1 MYSKMSRLANIL
13 DDAYIDFHND
23 PADLPYAVVDAN
35 ERFGILSI
43 KTKRVNLI
51 PAPSFFLFT
60 IDRTGSMQ
68 EVMED
73 NITNMRYAIQT
84 MKSMVHYLSKQP
96 ADIQIQIN
104 VFNST
109 VDVLVQ
115 PTKVSDQNM
124 TAICD
129 LLDTVIPS
137 GITNIGAA
145 LQTAAETCR
154 AYLTTNPTHNIAHVF
169 MTDGEPTDGICATHE
184 LTALVNTEYPNVNI
198 GFGHRHNVHLM
209 RNLSDL
215 DRSYY
220 SFVDNAKNTS
230 MVYGE
235 IMHMLLY
242 PAAKDVRINVENGQI
257 YNWRK
262 NVWDTFL
269 TEPVLIGDSEKTY
282 HIRTPAVD
290 EIRVEL
296 CCKVVSAPE
305 GDAYHGADLYFSD
318 IIERIPDLVNT
329 SGEISEYTNLVP
341 YAFRQKVL
349 ELLYLGQSDFL
360 PNKRKYKSDLSQTFH
375 ALQDYMKT
383 NGKETDPFLC
393 QLCDDLSIT
402 YRTCSMEYGRLYAM
416 ARSTT
421 QGGQQSYTPILPRRR
436 FNPSQRFPPGIIPP
450 PKLKR
455 GIAINQLLD
464 GDLYDDDDDDDCEM
478 ESDAP
483 DEITTYQST
492 RTHTSCYASPSAVDA
507 LYSLQRP

>member
-1 MYSKMSRLANIL
+1 MSRLANIV

-23 PADLPYAVVDAN
+23 TADLPYALVDTN
-35 ERFGILSI
+35 GRFGILSI
-43 KTKRVNLI
+43 KTKRVNII
-51 PAPSFFLFT
+51 PTPSFFLFT

-84 MKSMVHYLSKQP
+84 MKSMVHYLSKQQT
-96 ADIQIQIN
+96 DIRIQIN
-104 VFNST
+104 VFNSA
-109 VDVLVQ
+109 VDVLVP
-115 PTKVSDQNM
+115 PTRVSDQNT

-145 LQTAAETCR
+145 LQTAADTCR
-154 AYLTTNPTHNIAHVF
+154 AYSIANPRHNIAHVF

-184 LTALVNTEYPNVNI
+184 LTALVNTEYPNLNI

-209 RNLSDL
+209 RKLSDL

-242 PAAKDVRINVENGQI
+242 PAAKDVRINVENGEI

-282 HIRTPAVD
+282 HIRTPDVD

-296 CCKVVSAPE
+296 CGKITSAPE

-318 IIERIPDLVNT
+318 IVERIPDLVNMA
-329 SGEISEYTNLVP
+329 GEIAEYTNLVQ

-349 ELLYLGQSDFL
+349 ELLYLGQCDLL
-360 PNKRKYKSDLSQTFH
+360 PNKRAYKSDLSQTFH

-421 QGGQQSYTPILPRRR
+421 QGGQQSYTPTLPRRR

-464 GDLYDDDDDDDCEM
+464 GDLFDEDGDCEM
-478 ESDAP
+478 EMDAQ
-483 DEITTYQST
+483 DEISTYQST
-492 RTHTSCYASPSAVDA
+492 RGHTSCYASPSAVGA
-507 LYSLQRP
+507 LHSLQRL

>member
-1 MYSKMSRLANIL
+1 MYIQMSRYANIL

-23 PADLPYAVVDAN
+23 KVDLPYTLHDAN
-35 ERFGILSI
+35 ERFGILSV
-43 KTKRVNLI
+43 KTKRVNII
-51 PAPSFFLFT
+51 PTPSFFLFT

-73 NITNMRYAIQT
+73 NITNMSYAIQT
-84 MKSMVHYLSKQP
+84 MKSMVHYLSKQQT
-96 ADIQIQIN
+96 DVQIQIN

-109 VDVLVQ
+109 VDVLVP
-115 PTKVSDQNM
+115 PTRVSDQN
-124 TAICD
+124 TTTICE

-137 GITNIGAA
+137 GITNIGTA
-145 LQTAAETCR
+145 LQTAADTCR
-154 AYLTTNPTHNIAHVF
+154 AYSKMNPRHNIAHIF

-184 LTALVNTEYPNVNI
+184 LTALVNTDYPNVNI

-209 RNLSDL
+209 RKLSDL

-235 IMHMLLY
+235 IMHRLLY
-242 PAAKDVRINVENGQI
+242 PAATDVRINVENGEI

-262 NVWDTFL
+262 NTWDTFL
-269 TEPVLIGDSEKTY
+269 TEPVLIGDDEKTY
-282 HIRTPAVD
+282 HIRTPDVD

-296 CCKVVSAPE
+296 CGKIASVPHDDEHNEVGLFFE
-305 GDAYHGADLYFSD
+305 
-318 IIERIPDLVNT
+318 IIVERIPDLVNMA
-329 SGEISEYTNLVP
+329 GEITEYTNLIR

-349 ELLYLGQSDFL
+349 ELLYLGQSEFL
-360 PNKRKYKSDLSQTFH
+360 SNRRAYKSDLSQTFH
-375 ALQDYMKT
+375 AIQDYMKT
-383 NGKETDPFLC
+383 NRKETDPFLC

-402 YRTCSMEYGRLYAM
+402 YRTCSTEYGRLYAM

-436 FNPSQRFPPGIIPP
+436 FNPSNRFPPGIIPP

-464 GDLYDDDDDDDCEM
+464 GDLYDDDDDCEM

-483 DEITTYQST
+483 DEISTYQST
-492 RTHTSCYASPSAVDA
+492 RAHTSCYASPSAVDA
-507 LYSLQRP
+507 LYSLRRP